1 MYLKLLKLNYI
12 SVSIGVFKGGV
23 WYYKYF
29 VLGVVGIFMYVGVEV
44 VIGSM
49 LVNYLVSLVVGGL
62 SEVGVV
68 KLFVYYWGGVMV
80 GCFIGVVVM

>member
-12 SVSIGVFKGGV
+12 SFNIGVFKGGV
-23 WYYKYF
+23 WYYKYL

-49 LVNYLVSLVVGGL
+49 LVNYLVSFVVGGL
-62 SEVGVV
+62 IEVKVV
-68 KLFVYYWGGVMV
+68 
-80 GCFIGVVVM
+80 